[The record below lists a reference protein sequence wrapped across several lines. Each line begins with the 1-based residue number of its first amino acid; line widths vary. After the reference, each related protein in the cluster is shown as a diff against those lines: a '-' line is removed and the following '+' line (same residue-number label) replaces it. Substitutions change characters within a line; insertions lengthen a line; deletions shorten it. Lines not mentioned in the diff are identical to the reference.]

1 MRFGLPLLLLLLLA
15 PLAVAPLAR
24 ARAGESAPVTT
35 PRGTV
40 TLISETDT
48 VMPGTPYR
56 VALRLRMAPGWH
68 IYWRNPGDSGLPPE
82 LEFTLPPGVTAGE
95 IAWPT
100 PTRQPEL
107 NVMTYGYTGEVI
119 LPVALSGGPGAV
131 VVKANWLI
139 CEKICIPEDGAFTL
153 ALATGPPRPSAEAA
167 LFAAADARMP
177 RPAPW
182 PARIA
187 PDFTL
192 SLAGDDLPTVTDA
205 WFMPFTPDAI
215 AASAPQRLTTTD
227 GRLTLALTPA
237 SAFRPDTPLAGLI
250 VLRDRTGADTALTI
264 SATPGPVES
273 TGSLWRILLFALLGG
288 LVLNLM
294 PCVFPILAMKA
305 VALAGLAGQDRRQAR
320 MHALTYAAGVLATFT
335 LMAFLLLA
343 LRHAGNAVGWG
354 FQFQSP
360 LFVATMAVALFAIG
374 LNFSGLYAIGGAIG
388 AGQSLSTRKGHAGS
402 LFSGMLAVLVATPC
416 TAPFMGA
423 AITAGLA
430 GSALTTFAVFA
441 ALGAGLALPYVLFA
455 SIPALARTLPRP
467 GRWMDL
473 LKQFLAFPMYGASA
487 WLIWVLSLQAGA
499 PGVLAAGIAIVLTG
513 FSLWAL
519 GLAQQGIGKWV
530 PRGLAVLALAG
541 ALAALAG
548 TTEMA
553 PVTQVDAGQAEAG
566 IEPLTPARLASLRAE
581 GRPVFV
587 NVTAAWCVVCL
598 VNEQVA
604 LRPEAVRR
612 AFADR
617 GITYLKGDWTRPDKE
632 ISAYLRAN
640 NSDGVPLYVF
650 YPAGQRPP
658 VILPQLL
665 TPAIVLAA
673 ISGG

>member
-1 MRFGLPLLLLLLLA
+1 MRLSLPLLLLLA
-15 PLAVAPLAR
+15 PLGIAPLGKAW
-24 ARAGESAPVTT
+24 AGESAPVTT

-40 TLISETDT
+40 TLISETDAVT
-48 VMPGTPYR
+48 PGTPYR

-68 IYWRNPGDSGLPPE
+68 IYWRNPGDAGLPPE
-82 LEFTLPPGVTAGE
+82 LEFTLPPGVTASE

-100 PTRQPEL
+100 PTRQPESG
-107 NVMTYGYTGEVI
+107 VMTYGYTGEVV
-119 LPVALSGGPGAV
+119 LPVTLSGGPGPV
-131 VVKANWLI
+131 HVKANWLI

-153 ALATGPPRPSAEAA
+153 ALATGPPRPAPEAA

-192 SLAGDDLPTVTDA
+192 SLTGDGLPTVTDA

-215 AASAPQRLTTTD
+215 AASKPQRLTTSD
-227 GRLTLALTPA
+227 GRLSLALTPA
-237 SAFRPDTPLAGLI
+237 SAFKADAPLAGVL

-264 SATPGPVES
+264 NAFPGAAISAA
-273 TGSLWRILLFALLGG
+273 SLWHILLLALLGG
-288 LVLNLM
+288 LILNCM

-305 VALAGLAGQDRRQAR
+305 VALAGLGNRDRGQAR
-320 MHALTYAAGVLATFT
+320 AHALSYAAGVLATFT
-335 LMAFLLLA
+335 LMAFALLA
-343 LRHAGNAVGWG
+343 LRHAGNAAGWG

-360 LFVATMAVALFAIG
+360 LFVAAMAVALFAIG
-374 LNFSGLYAIGGAIG
+374 LNFSGLYAMGGTIG
-388 AGQSLSTRKGHAGS
+388 AGQSLCTREGHTGS

-430 GSALTTFAVFA
+430 GSAFTTFAVFA
-441 ALGAGLALPYVLFA
+441 ALGVGLALPYVLFA
-455 SIPALARTLPRP
+455 SIPALAGILPRP

-473 LKQFLAFPMYGASA
+473 LKQALAFPMYAAAA
-487 WLIWVLSLQAGA
+487 WLVWVLSLQAGA
-499 PGVLAAGIAIVLTG
+499 PGVLAVAVALVLTG

-519 GLAQQGIGKWV
+519 GLVQQGIGGWFS
-530 PRGLAVLALAG
+530 RALAF
-541 ALAALAG
+541 AALAG
-548 TTEMA
+548 TLMALAGTTDMA
-553 PVTQVDAGQAEAG
+553 PPATQSETG
-566 IEPLTPARLASLRAE
+566 IEALTPARLASLRAE

-604 LRPEAVRR
+604 LKPDAVRR
-612 AFADR
+612 AFADQ
-617 GITYLKGDWTRPDKE
+617 GVAYLKGDWTRPDKD
-632 ISAYLRAN
+632 ITAYLRAN

-650 YPAGQRPP
+650 YPTGGRAP
-658 VILPQLL
+658 VTLPQLL

-673 ISGG
+673 LGR